1 MKIINATWEKRNLGC
16 DAYEIQIERKDLKNF
31 SEVMAEL
38 KKQDFSGAY
47 VTVKMPVGNLEALHA
62 LEDDGFRFMETQ
74 YHLRKDL
81 SDYETPVMLIPYVE
95 QLKRVEIEK
104 NREKWQEIVDMITP
118 EMFTTDRIYLD
129 PLLSYGT
136 SCKRYKNWMM
146 DLVEKSGVRLFI
158 VKDNDDVIAYSLEVW
173 DMDKKVVNALLGG
186 VFEKYQK
193 EGYGLLSWDN
203 GLRYYKK
210 NKVSIDTD
218 ISSNNQAVFDVYMF
232 FDYKITKQTYVLR
245 KKFEEGRNDSII
257 L

>member
-1 MKIINATWEKRNLGC
+1 
-16 DAYEIQIERKDLKNF
+16 
-31 SEVMAEL
+31 
-38 KKQDFSGAY
+38 
-47 VTVKMPVGNLEALHA
+47 
-62 LEDDGFRFMETQ
+62 
-74 YHLRKDL
+74 
-81 SDYETPVMLIPYVE
+81 
-95 QLKRVEIEK
+95 
-104 NREKWQEIVDMITP
+104 MITP

-129 PLLSYGT
+129 PLLPYGT

-173 DMDKKVVNALLGG
+173 DMDKKVVNGLLGG

>member
-1 MKIINATWEKRNLGC
+1 MVCW
-16 DAYEIQIERKDLKNF
+16 
-31 SEVMAEL
+31 
-38 KKQDFSGAY
+38 
-47 VTVKMPVGNLEALHA
+47 
-62 LEDDGFRFMETQ
+62 
-74 YHLRKDL
+74 
-81 SDYETPVMLIPYVE
+81 
-95 QLKRVEIEK
+95 
-104 NREKWQEIVDMITP
+104 
-118 EMFTTDRIYLD
+118 
-129 PLLSYGT
+129 
-136 SCKRYKNWMM
+136 
-146 DLVEKSGVRLFI
+146 
-158 VKDNDDVIAYSLEVW
+158 
-173 DMDKKVVNALLGG
+173 GG